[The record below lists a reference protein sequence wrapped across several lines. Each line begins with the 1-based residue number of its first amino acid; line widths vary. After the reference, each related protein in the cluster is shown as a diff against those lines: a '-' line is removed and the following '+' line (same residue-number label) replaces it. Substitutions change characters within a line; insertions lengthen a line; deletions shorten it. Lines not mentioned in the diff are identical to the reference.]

1 MKSFKLLGRG
11 VFLALCLVS
20 IISMAVYA
28 TPMADATTKS
38 LSTNYTLVN
47 LGSNTAT
54 VSASYIKP
62 DGSPWAADAANTNFT
77 VAMNFGQK
85 VVAQYFDTTMTAGSG
100 SVVLSSDQPLGAV
113 VQLQARGQTPTNG
126 AYSGIAAPSNKY
138 YIPQLQRMRASQS
151 GITNFQISI
160 QNAEPTG
167 ATTVTV
173 DLIPYPGSGLTAYSK
188 TNISIQPGATFLY
201 DLANESSANVSDGW
215 YGSAVVTAG
224 GGRKIAVVVN
234 GFSGANS
241 LQTYNAFPMESVS
254 SSWAVPQ
261 FTSRLPNRLST
272 PVVVQ
277 NLSGGTLNAGDI
289 DMNCKSSISTPATLA
304 ISNTASV
311 PNNASY
317 VFNPVTDTT
326 IPTNWSGAC
335 IVSLANS
342 ANGVVYVQMRRPG
355 LNDEFA
361 AYEAF
366 PTNSPY
372 TRAVIPLVSKHQP
385 NGFATTVTVQNLDTS
400 NVAKVRLTY
409 TPAAAYV
416 ASGGSATPIVR
427 NLDIAPGG
435 NIQENLR
442 FNDIPA
448 IPDQWYGTLVV
459 EAQPSTTARR
469 IVSYVQLTNWQSP
482 PGDTLMAH
490 DAFGLP

>member
-1 MKSFKLLGRG
+1 
-11 VFLALCLVS
+11 
-20 IISMAVYA
+20 
-28 TPMADATTKS
+28 
-38 LSTNYTLVN
+38 
-47 LGSNTAT
+47 
-54 VSASYIKP
+54 
-62 DGSPWAADAANTNFT
+62 
-77 VAMNFGQK
+77 
-85 VVAQYFDTTMTAGSG
+85 
-100 SVVLSSDQPLGAV
+100 
-113 VQLQARGQTPTNG
+113 
-126 AYSGIAAPSNKY
+126 
-138 YIPQLQRMRASQS
+138 
-151 GITNFQISI
+151 
-160 QNAEPTG
+160 
-167 ATTVTV
+167 
-173 DLIPYPGSGLTAYSK
+173 
-188 TNISIQPGATFLY
+188 
-201 DLANESSANVSDGW
+201 
-215 YGSAVVTAG
+215 
-224 GGRKIAVVVN
+224 
-234 GFSGANS
+234 
-241 LQTYNAFPMESVS
+241 
-254 SSWAVPQ
+254 
-261 FTSRLPNRLST
+261 
-272 PVVVQ
+272 
-277 NLSGGTLNAGDI
+277 
-289 DMNCKSSISTPATLA
+289 MNCKSSISTPATLA